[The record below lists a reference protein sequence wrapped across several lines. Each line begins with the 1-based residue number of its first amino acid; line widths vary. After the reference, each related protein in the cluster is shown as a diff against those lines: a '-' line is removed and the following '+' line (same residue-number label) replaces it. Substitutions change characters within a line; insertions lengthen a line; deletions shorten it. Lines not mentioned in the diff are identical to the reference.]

1 MVDKSEKKKI
11 SSSLQKIKFQL
22 PNVGQHLRSLLKWRY
37 SKRTK
42 AKEELTIFT
51 MTEASFI
58 IPEITREILERV
70 LLEIAKLNDEENEIQ
85 FQTTDNPMM
94 NSRSKLTFEKWRFTS
109 EFIPSIGNEPSMSST
124 SSSLPRLSTSETQ
137 IEHRSEASAINASS
151 SNLSAFPSNT
161 FENTTP
167 GVNLGNFISD
177 PIIYHYNVEYLLAI
191 NSMGYNILPTLS
203 LTGGQFDSMSA
214 PLYQVNESQTES
226 YGGSSTSGTI
236 SDATDGSEQSNSYSE
251 TMETMDSMSEQDLN
265 RQYYQVLHAIIRKQF
280 DFLDDDSPIY

>member
-1 MVDKSEKKKI
+1 MSNRVSTTELRKTFPQTSSARTVISGIRLKWSIKAKKRK
-11 SSSLQKIKFQL
+11 LVPVYKNCHNKQIKFQL

-94 NSRSKLTFEKWRFTS
+94 NSR
-109 EFIPSIGNEPSMSST
+109 
-124 SSSLPRLSTSETQ
+124 SETQ